1 MYWYRRHLLL
11 SIYLEMLASVM
22 GLILYPPIY
31 LENIYLFQPKYIF
44 SLGLIFIQSIYWY
57 HWTIYFWW
65 DSNNTK
71 GVYSTE
77 SFRWFVLKWQIHCYW
92 NMNFKNSFKI
102 HCYWIWHFLKYS
114 EIHCYWKYFKLWSFK
129 VFRWF

>member
-1 MYWYRRHLLL
+1 MCKLRTSHYLWKWRHKKEKCLVC
-11 SIYLEMLASVM
+11 IKEM
-22 GLILYPPIY
+22 I
-31 LENIYLFQPKYIF
+31 ENIKLRNAEDIVTSWKLVMTRHKCYIKYHA
-44 SLGLIFIQSIYWY
+44 SYQIFIQSIL
-57 HWTIYFWW
+57 
-65 DSNNTK
+65 K
-71 GVYSTE
+71 GMYSTE
-77 SFRWFVLKWQIHCYW
+77 SFRWFLLKWQIHCYW